1 MVDKLTVDQMR
12 RIEEIDEFRKVVD
25 HTHHL
30 VQELGA
36 NRAAPAKILARL
48 CESIA
53 RDMSQMRQRALQ
65 SNIGTIADVA
75 GTLAVMAARGGGMSM
90 KLRGLEDGVH
100 SLRMQLEHALK
111 MASTIEKKPPPAS
124 VPDKPP
130 TQPG

>member
-12 RIEEIDEFRKVVD
+12 RIEEIEAFEKVVD

-30 VQELGA
+30 VQELAA
-36 NRAAPAKILARL
+36 NRAAPKKLLDKL

-65 SNIGTIADVA
+65 TNIGTIADVA

-111 MASTIEKKPPPAS
+111 MASIIEKKPAPDSEPKKAPP
-124 VPDKPP
+124 
-130 TQPG
+130 QPS

>member
-12 RIEEIDEFRKVVD
+12 RIEEIEAFEKIVD

-36 NRAAPAKILARL
+36 NRAAPKKLLDKL

-65 SNIGTIADVA
+65 TNIGTIADVA

-111 MASTIEKKPPPAS
+111 MASTIEKKPA
-124 VPDKPP
+124 PDSEPKKPP
-130 TQPG
+130 PQPS

>member
-1 MVDKLTVDQMR
+1 MR
-12 RIEEIDEFRKVVD
+12 RIEEIEAFEKVVN

-36 NRAAPAKILARL
+36 NRAAPKKLLDKL

-65 SNIGTIADVA
+65 TNIGTIADVA

-111 MASTIEKKPPPAS
+111 MASIIEKKHAPDSEPKKPPP
-124 VPDKPP
+124 
-130 TQPG
+130 QPS

>member
-12 RIEEIDEFRKVVD
+12 RIEEIEAFEKVVD

-36 NRAAPAKILARL
+36 NRAAPKKLLDKL

-65 SNIGTIADVA
+65 TNIGTIADVA

-111 MASTIEKKPPPAS
+111 MASTIEKKAPPGSGSGQPPP
-124 VPDKPP
+124 
-130 TQPG
+130 QPS

>member
-12 RIEEIDEFRKVVD
+12 RIEEIDEFQKVVD

-30 VQELGA
+30 VQELAA
-36 NRAAPAKILARL
+36 NRAAPAKILAKL

-111 MASTIEKKPPPAS
+111 MASTIEKTSPPASKSEKPPP
-124 VPDKPP
+124 
-130 TQPG
+130 QRG

>member
-12 RIEEIDEFRKVVD
+12 RIEEIEEFQKVVD
-25 HTHHL
+25 HAHHL

-36 NRAAPAKILARL
+36 NRAAPAKLLAKL

-111 MASTIEKKPPPAS
+111 MASTIEKKPS
-124 VPDKPP
+124 RVSESEKPP
-130 TQPG
+130 PPS